1 MGWSEY
7 NRNIDVIM
15 FFLANLRQGLNIAMS
30 AAVLFSGSNLTK
42 LGTNYIFSIGQ
53 NPSQKVDISE
63 IVYLKTSN
71 LR

>member
-1 MGWSEY
+1 
-7 NRNIDVIM
+7 
-15 FFLANLRQGLNIAMS
+15 MS
-30 AAVLFSGSNLTK
+30 VAVLFSGSNLTK

-53 NPSQKVDISE
+53 NPSPKIDISE

>member
-1 MGWSEY
+1 MGWAEY

-15 FFLANLRQGLNIAMS
+15 FFLANLRQGLYIAMS
-30 AAVLFSGSNLTK
+30 VAVLFSGSNLTK

-53 NPSQKVDISE
+53 NPSPKVDISE
-63 IVYLKTSN
+63 IVYLKTLN